1 MGSSKARDSL
11 ETETVEAPA
20 RDDRQLLFTSTH
32 RELTATA
39 PVKALTLPPCAGDRP
54 DSPFQLAIRQALEG
68 ARRGGQANPIVV
80 GAIPFDEHEP
90 SCLYV
95 PHRYEWRARDVPR
108 RRADTAKALPL
119 LLEQRS
125 LPDERGFKKAVE
137 QAIVNFGFGDVRK
150 AVLSVM
156 RELHFSAPLDVDRL
170 LEGLSAHN
178 PDGYRFRIPLADGAD
193 LIGISP
199 ELLLGKEAERV
210 VSNPL
215 AGTARRLPSAAL
227 DREAA
232 ERLLQSP
239 KDHYE
244 HRLVV
249 DDVLQALEPHCAE
262 LTSPERPSLLS
273 TTALWHLSTR
283 IEGRLHDPDV
293 TALQLACRL
302 HPTPAVCGYPTQDA
316 RRLISLI
323 EPFERG
329 LFTGMV
335 GWCDMAGNGEWVV
348 TIRCGTVKRD
358 VVRLFAGA
366 GIVEASQPD
375 AEWAEV
381 QAKLG
386 TMLQVCGVPAEER
399 TLRVDTGV
407 PS

>member
-1 MGSSKARDSL
+1 MGSSEAKDSL
-11 ETETVEAPA
+11 ETETIPTSEE
-20 RDDRQLLFTSTH
+20 DERQLLFASTY
-32 RELTATA
+32 RELKAFA
-39 PVKALTLPPCAGDRP
+39 PLKPLTLPPHAGDKT
-54 DSPFQLAIRQALEG
+54 DSAFQLGIREALEE
-68 ARRGGQANPIVV
+68 ARRAGQANPIVV
-80 GAIPFDEHEP
+80 GAIPFDEYAP

-95 PHRYEWRARDVPR
+95 PHRYEWRARDVPK
-108 RRADTAKALPL
+108 RRAGTAKALPRL
-119 LLEQRS
+119 LDQRS
-125 LPDERGFKKAVE
+125 LPDERGFKRAVE
-137 QAIVNFGFGDVRK
+137 QAIVNFGFGDIRK

-156 RELHFSAPLDVDRL
+156 HELHFSAPLDVDRL
-170 LEGLSAHN
+170 LEGLGAHN
-178 PDGYRFRIPLADGAD
+178 PEGYRFRIPLADGAD
-193 LIGISP
+193 LIGVSP

-215 AGTARRLPSAAL
+215 AGTARRLSSPVL

-232 ERLLQSP
+232 ERLLQST
-239 KDHYE
+239 KDRYE

-249 DDVLQALEPHCAE
+249 DDVLQALEPHCTE
-262 LTSPERPSLLS
+262 LTGPERPSLLA

-283 IEGRLHDPDV
+283 IEGQLRDPDV
-293 TALQLACRL
+293 TSLQLACRL
-302 HPTPAVCGYPTQDA
+302 HPTPAVCGYPTQGA
-316 RRLISLI
+316 RRLIGLI

-348 TIRCGTVKRD
+348 TIRCGTVKQN

-366 GIVEASQPD
+366 GIVEGSQPD

-386 TMLQVCGVPAEER
+386 TMLRVCGIPAEER
-399 TLRVDTGV
+399 SPHIATEI